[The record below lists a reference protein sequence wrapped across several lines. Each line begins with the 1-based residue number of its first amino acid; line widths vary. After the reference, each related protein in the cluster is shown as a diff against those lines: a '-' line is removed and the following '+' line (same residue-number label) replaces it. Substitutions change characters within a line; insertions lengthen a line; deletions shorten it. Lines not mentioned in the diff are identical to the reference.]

1 MCNKGNIIKKFF
13 LVTNNQPTK
22 LHPSVIKVIKY
33 QPFIDNL
40 YKTTILYDQKY
51 LNKNEIELIG
61 IKYNPDEKLQLIP
74 IEIPSS
80 YFFN

>member
-1 MCNKGNIIKKFF
+1 MCNKTNIMKKFF
-13 LVTNNQPTK
+13 LIINNSSTK

-51 LNKNEIELIG
+51 LNQKEIELIG
-61 IKYNPDEKLQLIP
+61 LKYNPEENLQLIP
-74 IEIPSS
+74 IEIPHS
-80 YFFN
+80 YLLN

>member
-1 MCNKGNIIKKFF
+1 MCNKANIIKKFF
-13 LVTNNQPTK
+13 IITNNSSTK

-33 QPFIDNL
+33 QPFIDTL

-61 IKYNPDEKLQLIP
+61 LKYNPEENLQLIP
-74 IEIPSS
+74 FEIPHS
-80 YFFN
+80 YFLN